1 MAGEPPLQGDLT
13 LSAQI
18 LEAIGALVVVLDPQG
33 HVVYFNR
40 ACQESTGYSLE
51 ELAGRPFWDVLLPPE
66 EAAAMQATFHDP
78 SAVQVPSRFE
88 SFWVG
93 KEGRQRLIT
102 WSNTP
107 LFDATGRVRYIVGT
121 GLDVTERRQMEEAL
135 RRSEQQHADLL
146 HSLNAICW
154 EADPETLAFRFVT
167 QEAERLLGYPL
178 ARWID
183 DPTFWTHHLVHPEDR
198 AWVVPFCMA
207 ETRAGRSHDFEYR
220 VLAADGRTLWLR
232 DIVRVEQENGRT
244 VGLKGVMVD
253 ITSRKLAELERDQL
267 LQRLQEAI
275 LARDEF
281 LSIASHELRSPLTSM
296 QLALQHLLRIARNR
310 PLSEASAQV
319 MQALEVAE
327 RQCRQLGKLV
337 NALLDIS
344 RIRAGRLH
352 LDLRQTDLVAVVQEA
367 VLQLRGEL
375 EASGSSLD
383 IEASGPLWG
392 QWDPGRILQ
401 VVTNLLSNAI
411 KYGGGRPIS
420 IRILQGDS
428 HARLTVA
435 DQGIGIPADRIG
447 TIFDR
452 FTRAVSPRHYGG
464 LGLGLYIVRSLVEAH
479 GGRVTVQSEVGVG
492 STFGVELP
500 LSAPPSAQT
509 MR

>member
-1 MAGEPPLQGDLT
+1 MDDEAPLQREPA

-40 ACQESTGYSLE
+40 ACQESTGYSPE
-51 ELAGRPFWDVLLPPE
+51 ELAGRPFWEVLLLPE
-66 EAAAMQATFHDP
+66 EAAAVQAVFQEPGAAHFP
-78 SAVQVPSRFE
+78 NRFE

-93 KEGRQRLIT
+93 KEGRRLIT
-102 WSNTP
+102 WSNTA
-107 LFDATGRVRYIVGT
+107 LLDATGRVRYIVST

-154 EADPETLAFRFVT
+154 EADPDTLAFRFVT

-178 ARWID
+178 ARWIG
-183 DPTFWTHHLVHPEDR
+183 DPTFWTHQLVHPEDR
-198 AWVVPFCMA
+198 DWVVPFCMA

-220 VLAADGRTLWLR
+220 VLAADGRTVWLR
-232 DIVRVEQENGRT
+232 DIVRVEQEDGRT

-253 ITSRKLAELERDQL
+253 ITSRKLAEMERDHL
-267 LQRLQEAI
+267 LHKLQEAI
-275 LARDEF
+275 QARDEF

-296 QLALQHLLRIARNR
+296 QLAVQHLVRIARNR
-310 PLSEASAQV
+310 PLHEAQAQV
-319 MQALEVAE
+319 AQALEVAE

-337 NALLDIS
+337 NSLLDIS

-367 VLQLRGEL
+367 AVQLRGEL
-375 EASGSSLD
+375 DGSGSSLE
-383 IEASGPLWG
+383 IEAHGPICG

-420 IRILQGDS
+420 VRVLNEGS
-428 HARLTVA
+428 HARIAVT

-452 FTRAVSPRHYGG
+452 FTRAVSAQHYGG

-479 GGRVTVQSEVGVG
+479 GGRVAVQSEAGVG
-492 STFGVELP
+492 STFTVELP
-500 LSAPPSAQT
+500 LSGPPSRQT
-509 MR
+509 LR